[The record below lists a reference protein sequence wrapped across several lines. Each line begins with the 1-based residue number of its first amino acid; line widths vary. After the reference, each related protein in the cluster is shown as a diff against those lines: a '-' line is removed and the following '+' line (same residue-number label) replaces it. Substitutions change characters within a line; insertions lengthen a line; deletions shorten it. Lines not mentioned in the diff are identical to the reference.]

1 MRGNGRHSC
10 VRTFRRSG
18 ARPPS
23 LCATQTMNA
32 DVRF

>member
-18 ARPPS
+18 ALPPS
-23 LCATQTMNA
+23 LCATQSMIA
-32 DVRF
+32 DVQF